1 MKALV
6 RRRAAGRGM
15 TVHIGIRAT
24 ISMLVMAVSIAAAAG
39 VRAVNAQAPGTW
51 KSLFNGKDLTGWT
64 VVPRSGATP
73 TAGAAGAAAP
83 SWQVENGVLIG
94 GQAPPGTRGPA
105 LQTVDRYRDFELELD
120 FLLAEHGTQCS
131 AELVG
136 PEQANASVEK
146 SCLYNSG
153 INMRTGY
160 QLNIGRREAGEF
172 IGVVV
177 HRVAPGAIRRNVLWL
192 DKGDEKFPALRK
204 KEGWNQL
211 QISFKGPRLQ
221 VSLNGTKICDITDN
235 PTDSAEARWKEAGP
249 IGIQWPHASAGGEFD
264 GSVKYRNIRIREL

>member
-1 MKALV
+1 MNALV
-6 RRRAAGRGM
+6 TRPAPIRQVKVDLTSRAS
-15 TVHIGIRAT
+15 
-24 ISMLVMAVSIAAAAG
+24 ISVLFMAVLMMLPTASRSLSG
-39 VRAVNAQAPGTW
+39 QSPGAW
-51 KSLFNGKDLTGWT
+51 KPLFNGNDLTGWT
-64 VVPRSGATP
+64 AAAGRSGANP
-73 TAGAAGAAAP
+73 AAGAAADGP
-83 SWQVENGVLIG
+83 KWKVENGVLIG

-105 LQTVDRYRDFELELD
+105 LQTVDHYKDFELELD
-120 FLLAEHGTQCS
+120 FMLAEHGTRCS

-146 SCLYNSG
+146 SCLHNSG

-192 DKGDEKFPALRK
+192 DKGDEKFPTLRK
-204 KEGWNQL
+204 KEAWNHL
-211 QISFKGPRLQ
+211 QVSFKGPRLQ

-235 PTDSAEARWKEAGP
+235 PTDPAEARWKEAGP
-249 IGIQWPHASAGGEFD
+249 IGVQWPHASAGGEFD

>member
-1 MKALV
+1 MKAFV
-6 RRRAAGRGM
+6 RRAARRGM
-15 TVHIGIRAT
+15 TIHVGMRAA
-24 ISMLVMAVSIAAAAG
+24 ISLLAIAVSIAAPAG
-39 VRAVNAQAPGTW
+39 VGGLNAQAPGTW

-64 VVPRSGATP
+64 VVPRSGPTP
-73 TAGAAGAAAP
+73 MVDAGPAPAA
-83 SWQVENGVLIG
+83 SWKIEDGVLIG

-105 LQTVDRYRDFELELD
+105 LQTLDRYKDFELEID
-120 FLLAEHGTQCS
+120 FLLAERGSQCS

-136 PEQANASVEK
+136 PEQANASTEK

-192 DKGDEKFPALRK
+192 DKGDEKFPGLRK
-204 KEGWNQL
+204 K
-211 QISFKGPRLQ
+211 
-221 VSLNGTKICDITDN
+221 
-235 PTDSAEARWKEAGP
+235 
-249 IGIQWPHASAGGEFD
+249 
-264 GSVKYRNIRIREL
+264 

>member
-1 MKALV
+1 MKTLV
-6 RRRAAGRGM
+6 RHPAARRGM
-15 TVHIGIRAT
+15 TVDLGMRAT
-24 ISMLVMAVSIAAAAG
+24 VSLLVVAISIAAPAG
-39 VRAVNAQAPGTW
+39 VRALRAQEPGTW

-64 VVPRSGATP
+64 VVPRSGAAP
-73 TAGAAGAAAP
+73 TADAAGAAAP
-83 SWQVENGVLIG
+83 SWKVENGVLIG

-105 LQTVDRYRDFELELD
+105 LQTVEHYKDFELELD

-172 IGVVV
+172 IGVVI

-192 DKGDEKFPALRK
+192 DKGDEKFPDLRK
-204 KEGWNQL
+204 KEDWNHL
-211 QISFKGPRLQ
+211 QVSFKGPRLQ
-221 VSLNGTKICDITDN
+221 VSLNGTKICDVTDN
-235 PTDSAEARWKEAGP
+235 PADPAEARWKEAGQ
-249 IGIQWPHASAGGEFD
+249 IGIQWPHASAGGEFE
-264 GSVKYRNIRIREL
+264 GSVKYRNIRIRQL